1 MPIAQTLSDMT
12 QTTTNASDCLN
23 VFEYEARAKTS
34 LAEMAYDY
42 YSGGSWDEVTL
53 RENCSDFSK
62 LSIMPHMLVDLTQLD
77 MSTELFGSKISMP
90 LIIAPTAFH
99 QLATADGERAT
110 ARAAHRAGT
119 IMTLSTLANCSIE
132 EVQVAAPGPKWFQ
145 LYVYKDREV
154 TKDLVKRA
162 EANGYEALVLTVDS
176 PILGRREK
184 DVRNRFCLPNNFR
197 LGHFDTGPLAN
208 LPDDVADS
216 GLAAYIGSLYD
227 TSLSWN
233 HVEWLSEIT
242 KLPILLKGI
251 LRADDAAL
259 GVKNGAAGIIVS
271 NHGGRQLD
279 SAPSTISVLSEVVE
293 AVEGRVPVLLDSG
306 IRRGTDIFKAIG
318 LGAKAVLTG
327 RPILW
332 GLATNGEQGAY
343 EVLEMLRAEF
353 QLTMQLA
360 GCPTLKHITPD
371 MVRSK
376 TPFWCK

>member
-1 MPIAQTLSDMT
+1 MDTLV
-12 QTTTNASDCLN
+12 SDCLN

-62 LSIMPHMLVDLTQLD
+62 LAIMPHMLIDLTELD
-77 MSTELFGSKISMP
+77 MSTELFGDKISMP
-90 LIIAPTAFH
+90 IVVAPTAFH

-119 IMTLSTLANCSIE
+119 IMTLSTLANFSIE
-132 EVQVAAPGPKWFQ
+132 EVQAAAPGPKWFQ

-154 TKDLVKRA
+154 TKDLVQRA
-162 EANGYEALVLTVDS
+162 EANGYKALVLTVDS

-184 DVRNRFCLPNNFR
+184 DVRNRFCLPSNFR
-197 LGHFDTGPLAN
+197 LGHFDSGPLSN
-208 LPDDVADS
+208 LPANIADS

-227 TSLSWN
+227 TSLSWK

-293 AVEGRVPVLLDSG
+293 AVQGKVPVLLDSG
-306 IRRGTDIFKAIG
+306 IRRGTDVFKAIG
-318 LGAKAVLTG
+318 LGARAVLTG

-343 EVLEMLRAEF
+343 DVLEMLRSEL

-371 MVRSK
+371 MVRNK
-376 TPFWCK
+376 TPFWAK